1 MSNLIDIY
9 IERDIFLEHCP
20 HLSLTLYSDRAG
32 VFFIFLCIKSHFSV
46 VNLLNTTTIILIVSS
61 DHLLSKSQMI
71 KMLYQCME
79 IIFCLLW

>member
-32 VFFIFLCIKSHFSV
+32 VFFIFLCI
-46 VNLLNTTTIILIVSS
+46 
-61 DHLLSKSQMI
+61 I
-71 KMLYQCME
+71 KLQYLQVGYRQEIAKLYSIMD
-79 IIFCLLW
+79 LKA